1 MVFGGGGPQHATNKT
16 DIVDLN
22 AASPHYVVGPDMA
35 HARGL
40 HNCVILP
47 DRTVLVSGGG
57 YRGETRADA
66 VHQAELYDPA
76 TNAFRSAGTQLV
88 SRLYHSIALLLPDGR
103 VITAGSNPDR
113 GDDELRLELYH
124 PPYLFR
130 GPRPFI
136 QDVPQEWV
144 YGSEVAIH
152 TPQASEIKWAH
163 LIRPM
168 AVTHSDDTSQRL
180 IDLPIRERDACHLH
194 VAVTE
199 NPNLAPPGWYLLFLC
214 DKAGIP
220 SVARWI
226 HLDRRPIVPK
236 MVFDHKVPHMK
247 MKKQHDHKPGFPIPG
262 FPATHHE

>member
-1 MVFGGGGPQHATNKT
+1 
-16 DIVDLN
+16 
-22 AASPHYVVGPDMA
+22 
-35 HARGL
+35 
-40 HNCVILP
+40 
-47 DRTVLVSGGG
+47 VLVSGGG

-66 VHQAELYDPA
+66 VHEAEIYNPA
-76 TNAFRSAGTQLV
+76 TNSFRPAGTQLV

-136 QDVPQEWV
+136 QACPHEWT
-144 YGSEVAIH
+144 YGGEVAIH
-152 TPQASEIKWAH
+152 TPQAAQIRWVH

-180 IDLPIRERDACHLH
+180 VDLPIEHHDVCHLH
-194 VAVTE
+194 VTVTD

-214 DKAGIP
+214 DHEGVP
-220 SVARWI
+220 SVAEWI
-226 HLDRRPIVPK
+226 HLDRKGKVRPPRINEK
-236 MVFDHKVPHMK
+236 MRRMHMG
-247 MKKQHDHKPGFPIPG
+247 HAHEHRPGFPIPG
-262 FPATHHE
+262 FPATPHD

>member
-1 MVFGGGGPQHATNKT
+1 
-16 DIVDLN
+16 
-22 AASPHYVVGPDMA
+22 
-35 HARGL
+35 
-40 HNCVILP
+40 
-47 DRTVLVSGGG
+47 
-57 YRGETRADA
+57 
-66 VHQAELYDPA
+66 LYDPA
-76 TNAFRSAGTQLV
+76 ANAFRSAGTQLV

-124 PPYLFR
+124 PTYLFR

-136 QDVPQEWV
+136 QDAPEEWI
-144 YGSEVAIH
+144 YGSVVAIH
-152 TPQASEIKWAH
+152 TPQAAEIKWAH

-180 IDLPIRERDACHLH
+180 IDLPIRERDVCHLH

-226 HLDRRPIVPK
+226 HLDHPLALPK
-236 MVFDHKVPHMK
+236 RVVGEKVPPMK
-247 MKKQHDHKPGFPIPG
+247 GMKGHDHRPGFPIPG
-262 FPATHHE
+262 FPPTHHE